1 MHDDNSARAPRRSRR
16 ADRPRRWVRAWW
28 LWPLAILTLGCALM
42 LGAHAWSLEDQQ
54 REPPSSVE
62 TRNVDASPSTD
73 RAAAEPAPRHRGPSR
88 P

>member
-1 MHDDNSARAPRRSRR
+1 MHDDPSARAPRRGRR
-16 ADRPRRWVRAWW
+16 AALAIRWIRDWW
-28 LWPLAILTLGCALM
+28 LWPLAILTLGWALM
-42 LGAHAWSLEDQQ
+42 LGAYAWNLEVEQ